1 MRVTDEENILV
12 IVGVGGSIQEQWDLL
27 LPALILSVLKKKK
40 VFVQYLKSYFNFE
53 IFQQT
58 NNLTDS
64 KTMRSSIY
72 NNWSVRHLWLN
83 SG

>member
-1 MRVTDEENILV
+1 MKVTDEENILL

-27 LPALILSVLKKKK
+27 LPALILSVQKKKKK
-40 VFVQYLKSYFNFE
+40 VFVQYLNSYFNFE

-72 NNWSVRHLWLN
+72 DNWSVRHL
-83 SG
+83 G